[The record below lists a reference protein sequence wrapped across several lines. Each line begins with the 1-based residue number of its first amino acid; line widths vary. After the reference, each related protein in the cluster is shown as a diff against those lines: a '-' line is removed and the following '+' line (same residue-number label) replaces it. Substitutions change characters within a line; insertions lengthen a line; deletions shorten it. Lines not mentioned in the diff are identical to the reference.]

1 MDLYA
6 FLNPV
11 QQTEEKDVVV
21 SDRFKDRDGK
31 VVPFRIKALSQGEIE
46 DITLRSRK
54 VKIVKGQQIESV
66 DPVEMTNRIAVA
78 ATVNPPFASKELCD
92 NYGVLDPLMVPGK
105 MLRPGEFNRL
115 IDEISALSGYNED
128 TTLQL
133 ENEIKNS

>member
-11 QQTEEKDVVV
+11 QQTEEKDVVI

-46 DITLRSRK
+46 DITRRSRK

-66 DPVEMTNRIAVA
+66 DPVEVTNRIAVA

>member
-11 QQTEEKDVVV
+11 QQTEEKDVVI
-21 SDRFKDRDGK
+21 SDRFKDREGK
-31 VVPFRIKALSQGEIE
+31 VVPFRIRAISQEEIE
-46 DITLRSRK
+46 DITRRSRK

-66 DPVEMTNRIAVA
+66 DPIEVSNRIVVA

>member
-11 QQTEEKDVVV
+11 QQTEEKDVVI

-31 VVPFRIKALSQGEIE
+31 VVPFRIRAISQEEIE
-46 DITLRSRK
+46 DITRRSRK

-66 DPVEMTNRIAVA
+66 DPIEVSNRIVVA
-78 ATVNPPFASKELCD
+78 ATVNPPFANKELCD

-105 MLRPGEFNRL
+105 MLHAGEFNRL
-115 IDEISALSGYNED
+115 IDEISALSGYKED
-128 TTLQL
+128 TGLQL
-133 ENEIKNS
+133 ENEVKNS

>member
-11 QQTEEKDVVV
+11 QQTKEKDVII
-21 SDRFKDRDGK
+21 SDRFKDREGK
-31 VVPFRIKALSQGEIE
+31 VVPFRIRAISQEEIE
-46 DITLRSRK
+46 DITRRSRK

-66 DPVEMTNRIAVA
+66 DPIEVSNRIVVA

>member
-11 QQTEEKDVVV
+11 QQTEEKDVVI

-46 DITLRSRK
+46 DITRRSRK

-92 NYGVLDPLMVPGK
+92 NYGVLDPLMVPGE

>member
-11 QQTEEKDVVV
+11 QQTEEKDVVI

-46 DITLRSRK
+46 DITRRSRK

>member
-11 QQTEEKDVVV
+11 QQTKEKDVII
-21 SDRFKDRDGK
+21 SDRFKDREGK
-31 VVPFRIKALSQGEIE
+31 VVPFRIRAISQEEIE
-46 DITLRSRK
+46 DITRRSRK

-66 DPVEMTNRIAVA
+66 DPIEVSNRIVVA

-105 MLRPGEFNRL
+105 MLHAGEFNRL
-115 IDEISALSGYNED
+115 IDEISALSGYKED
-128 TTLQL
+128 TGLQL
-133 ENEIKNS
+133 ENEVKNS